1 MKTLIKKTTT
11 DLSEDR
17 NLILQCIAGDQQAS
31 EVFVKAH
38 SNLVYH
44 SIQYTLLSRN
54 VGFNP
59 QDLEDLHNTVFLKLF
74 EKKCHKLRQFKG
86 KNGCSIS
93 TWVRLIAV
101 RTVLNFLRQK
111 GVDSISG
118 QRWRVSIEE
127 IVELKDKNPATWTMM
142 EKKEQIRLLSK
153 GLNHLAPRDRLFM
166 KLYIDS
172 GYSIKEIAET
182 MKVSVDNVY
191 TIKHRAIKKL
201 KTYLQERI

>member
-153 GLNHLAPRDRLFM
+153 GLNHLAP
-166 KLYIDS
+166 
-172 GYSIKEIAET
+172 
-182 MKVSVDNVY
+182 
-191 TIKHRAIKKL
+191 
-201 KTYLQERI
+201 